1 MAHILPSKGKWA
13 SLIEFE
19 AVKAGTSTGF
29 VNVVGG
35 AKTIQLVAR
44 QSSPVP
50 CRKPTLPWGC
60 TDLETFRGPKVKGN
74 LTFAVQMTPEIWDS
88 FHDLDL
94 NFEKFLIANAKKL
107 FPPKDAD
114 FILRDNSAIS
124 LKYPKPLARY
134 NADGT
139 PDYNS
144 LLRLRISGRGGEV
157 KSFDIKE
164 GAGEGSYATNVVY
177 KDQTEPLTYGATR
190 MIMVTGETSHG
201 SKTVATLIRRSGP
214 LAPGEHKMRH
224 VGPGDMRDG
233 VVVSLTFKI
242 NYWTVVNQSTASI
255 NLRADEIIFENKD
268 TVVPLP
274 QGFVLAN
281 ESEGASPS
289 SKPEFLEPLPVKR
302 PRFEHSSSS
311 SFKPMSTQVKD
322 PRKIGVESV
331 SADLSGV
338 GDATELA
345 IHGFPDEFPSCDG
358 CKSNSS
364 GQKAHMGP
372 GGCLYEEE

>member
-19 AVKAGTSTGF
+19 AVKTGATTGF

-44 QSSPVP
+44 QTSPVP
-50 CRKPTLPWGC
+50 CRKPALPWGC
-60 TDLETFRGPKVKGN
+60 TDLESFLGTRYKGN
-74 LTFAVQMTPEIWDS
+74 LTVAVQMTPEIWDS
-88 FHDLDL
+88 FHDLDV
-94 NFEKFLIANAKKL
+94 NFEKFLITNAKKL
-107 FPPKDAD
+107 FPPKDAE
-114 FILRDNSAIS
+114 FILRDNSAAS
-124 LKYPKPLARY
+124 LKYPKPLARF

-144 LLRLRISGRGGEV
+144 LLRFRISGRGGEV
-157 KSFDIKE
+157 KSFDVKE
-164 GAGEGSYATNVVY
+164 GSDGNPYTTNVVY
-177 KDQTEPLTYGATR
+177 KDQIDPLSYGATR

-201 SKTVATLIRRSGP
+201 SKTVATLVRRAGP

-233 VVVSLTFKI
+233 VVVSLTFKV

-255 NLRADEIIFENKD
+255 NLKAEEIIFENKD

-274 QGFVLAN
+274 SGFVLSN
-281 ESEGASPS
+281 DTEETSPS
-289 SKPEFLEPLPVKR
+289 GKPEFLEPLLLPIKR
-302 PRFEHSSSS
+302 ARFEQPPRFEHSSTS
-311 SFKPMSTQVKD
+311 SFKPKSKD
-322 PRKIGVESV
+322 VE
-331 SADLSGV
+331 
-338 GDATELA
+338 TEGGITL
-345 IHGFPDEFPSCDG
+345 HGLPDIFPTCDG
-358 CKSNSS
+358 CKNDTKN
-364 GQKAHMGP
+364 QTAHMNP